1 MTGSPD
7 TSPYLTGS
15 FAPVFTE
22 TVAHDLEVTGEIP
35 RDLRGIFVRN
45 SSNPRF
51 EPPGRYHWFDG
62 DGMLHAVHFE
72 DGCVTYRNRYVR
84 TEGLA
89 ADEAAGRALST
100 GIMERPDFTRP
111 GGPYKDT
118 GNTDL
123 AFHAGQLLA
132 LWWLS
137 GKARVV
143 RLPDLETTGTQTYGG
158 ALGRSI
164 SAHPKVDPRT
174 GDMIFFDYAPL
185 PPYLTYGVVSADG
198 HVTHHTPIDLP
209 GPRLQHDIAI
219 TKRFS
224 ILFDMSMMFDPDLLL
239 RGHAR
244 LAFFPDKPTRFGIV
258 PRFGTNDDV
267 RWFDGSPCFMYHTI
281 NAWEDG
287 DEVVLIG
294 CKIDAPF
301 VDAASDGADADRWP
315 AIGLLRIA
323 PRLHRWRFNLRTGTL
338 TEDMLDDR
346 PTEFPRMN
354 DGWLGTSSRYSYNG
368 RVAARDVLQFDG
380 LIKYDVQTGA
390 AIARDYPRGW
400 VGGEVSFVPRA
411 GATVEDDGYL
421 ITFVAEES
429 SGAAEL
435 HVLDAQHLASEPIA
449 RVHIPQRVPTGY
461 HTRWVSAAQMAAP
474 SASAARRWME
484 VMPEITR

>member
-1 MTGSPD
+1 MTVFPGS
-7 TSPYLTGS
+7 SPYLTGG
-15 FAPVFTE
+15 FAPVDTE
-22 TVAHDLEVTGEIP
+22 IVAHDLDVIGDIP
-35 RDLRGIFVRN
+35 SDLRGIFVRN

-72 DGCVTYRNRYVR
+72 DGRTTYRNRYIR

-100 GIMERPDFTRP
+100 GIMERPDFTRA

-137 GKARVV
+137 GQARVI

-158 ALGRSI
+158 TLGRSI

-174 GDMIFFDYAPL
+174 GEMIFFDYAPL

-198 HVTHHTPIDLP
+198 QVTHHAPIDLP

-219 TKRFS
+219 TEHFS
-224 ILFDMSMMFDPDLLL
+224 ILFDMSMMFDPALLL
-239 RGHAR
+239 RGQAR

-258 PRFGTNDDV
+258 PRFGTSDDV
-267 RWFDGSPCFMYHTI
+267 RWFEGSPCFMYHTI

-287 DEVVLIG
+287 DEVILIG
-294 CKIDAPF
+294 CKIDTPF
-301 VDAASDGADADRWP
+301 VDDSQEGSLDGQAADRWP

-323 PRLHRWRFNLRTGTL
+323 PRLHRWRFNLRTGNL
-338 TEDMLDDR
+338 TEERLDDR

-354 DGWLGTSSRYSYNG
+354 DGWLGTPSRYSYNG
-368 RVAARDVLQFDG
+368 RVAARDVLEFDG
-380 LIKYDVQTGA
+380 LVKYDVTTGA
-390 AIARDYPRGW
+390 SVPRDYPRGCS
-400 VGGEVSFVPRA
+400 GGEVSFVPRA
-411 GATVEDDGYL
+411 GATAEDDGYL
-421 ITFVAEES
+421 ITFVTEEA
-429 SGAAEL
+429 SGTAQL
-435 HVLDAQHLASEPIA
+435 HVLDAQNIAAEPIA
-449 RVHIPQRVPTGY
+449 RVCIPQRVPTGY
-461 HTRWVSAAQMAAP
+461 HTRWVSAPDLAAQ
-474 SASAARRWME
+474 RE
-484 VMPEITR
+484 

>member
-1 MTGSPD
+1 MTVSGHSD
-7 TSPYLTGS
+7 PYLTGS
-15 FAPVFTE
+15 FAPVDTE
-22 TVAHDLEVTGEIP
+22 IVAHDLEVLGDIP
-35 RDLRGIFVRN
+35 PDLRGIFVRN

-72 DGCVTYRNRYVR
+72 DGRVNYCNRYVR

-89 ADEAAGRALST
+89 ADEAAGRALTT
-100 GIMERPDFTRP
+100 GIMERPDLTRA

-137 GKARVV
+137 GQARII
-143 RLPDLETTGTQTYGG
+143 RLPDLETMGTQTYGG

-174 GDMIFFDYAPL
+174 GEMIFFDYALL

-219 TKRFS
+219 TERFS
-224 ILFDMSMMFDPDLLL
+224 ILFDMSLMFDPQRL
-239 RGHAR
+239 RRGQAR

-267 RWFDGSPCFMYHTI
+267 RWFEGSPCFMYHTI

-287 DEVVLIG
+287 DAVVLIG

-301 VDAASDGADADRWP
+301 VHGSQEVARDGTGADRWP

-323 PRLHRWRFNLRTGTL
+323 PRLHRWRFHLRTGAL
-338 TEDMLDDR
+338 TEDTLDDR

-354 DGWLGTSSRYSYNG
+354 DGWLGTPSRYSYNG

-380 LIKYDVQTGA
+380 LVKYDVQTGTA
-390 AIARDYPRGW
+390 VGRDYAPGW
-400 VGGEVSFVPRA
+400 AGGEVSFVPRA
-411 GATVEDDGYL
+411 GATAEDDGYL

-435 HVLDAQHLASEPIA
+435 HVLDAQNVASEPIA
-449 RVHIPQRVPTGY
+449 RVRIPQRVPTGY
-461 HTRWVSAAQMAAP
+461 HTRWVSAADMAAQR
-474 SASAARRWME
+474 A
-484 VMPEITR
+484 